1 MVFFGP
7 MAEIIGC
14 PIDKILL
21 YDDANFATFIPNIY
35 NKQAI

>member
-14 PIDKILL
+14 PIDKIL
-21 YDDANFATFIPNIY
+21 DADAKFATFIPNIY
-35 NKQAI
+35 DKQAI